1 MKILIVDDN
10 SLFLI
15 LFQVYAKD
23 ITHFEFIYKNSG
35 KEALESIEKAN
46 KEEISLL
53 VSDIRMPEMSGIE
66 LSQIVNDKYP
76 HIPIILITG
85 MELDYFQKNDL
96 ISSAKLLSKDIG
108 VEGILEEIKL
118 FFEKNSK

>member
-10 SLFLI
+10 STFLM
-15 LFQVYAKD
+15 LFQIYAKD
-23 ITHFEFIYKNSG
+23 ITHLEFIYKTSG
-35 KEALESIEKAN
+35 EEALESIEKAN

-53 VSDIRMPEMSGIE
+53 VTDIRMPEMSGIE

-85 MELDYFQKNDL
+85 LELDYFSKNDL
-96 ISSAKLLSKDIG
+96 IFSAKLLSKDIG
-108 VEGILEEIKL
+108 CEGILEEIKL
-118 FFEKNSK
+118 FCEKISR

>member
-10 SLFLI
+10 SLFLM
-15 LFQVYAKD
+15 LFQVYAED

-76 HIPIILITG
+76 HIPTILITG